1 MIGGEKMKLYQA
13 LGIIIIILVIFIS
26 GCTVKDDRVKYLDQ
40 IKENGSGNIISKDL
54 NVSGF
59 NYISFHDDFFITNLI
74 IEQGNE
80 DFVTI
85 DAEDNVMPHIN
96 TKFLTE
102 NVTEPF
108 LSIQYDANM
117 PKPTKPIIFHI
128 KCKKLNTFNFFGE
141 GNITLNNITSDNL
154 IIRIERANSN
164 CSLND
169 IKVDNL
175 EIKLTPLTQ
184 MTAIGH
190 VNSQNVTL
198 EKGSVYQADKLESK
212 IANVYMKD
220 NCKVTVN
227 VSDLLNV
234 EKIKGLGELY
244 YLGNPHLNV
253 KYQGNGKILEIV

>member
-1 MIGGEKMKLYQA
+1 MKFYKA
-13 LGIIIIILVIFIS
+13 LGIIIIVLVIFIS
-26 GCTVKDDRVKYLDQ
+26 GCTVKDDREKYLDQ
-40 IKENGSGNIISKDL
+40 IKENGSGNVITEDL

-80 DFVTI
+80 DSVI
-85 DAEDNVMPHIN
+85 IEAEDNVMPHIN
-96 TKFLTE
+96 AKFLTE

-108 LSIQYDANM
+108 LSIQYDPNM

-128 KCKKLNTFNFFGE
+128 KCKKLNNLNFFGE
-141 GNITLNNITSDNL
+141 GNLTINKLSSDNL

-169 IKVDNL
+169 IEVDNL
-175 EIKLTPLTQ
+175 EIKMTPLTQ
-184 MTAIGH
+184 MTINGH
-190 VNSQNVTL
+190 ASSQNVTV

-212 IANVYMKD
+212 IANVNMKD
-220 NCKVTVN
+220 KCKVTVN

-234 EKIKGLGELY
+234 EINGLGELY
-244 YLGNPHLNV
+244 YLGNPQLNA
-253 KYQGNGKILEIV
+253 KKQGNGKIMKIA